1 MSDLKKYR
9 LPGGVLMLMLLSGC
23 GTGSLMPGKATKPTS
38 LVTPVSAPASVP
50 VPAISPDT
58 PSATSTGV
66 AACNRELQ
74 ALKKVDVARYN
85 KRKGQFDRLMGG
97 AAAYMGIRGEVAGQ
111 TREAV
116 DAMYRYRTGV
126 LCAEIAR
133 DVLDGLTKIPGG
145 AGL

>member
-23 GTGSLMPGKATKPTS
+23 GTGSLLPGKAPKPAS
-38 LVTPVSAPASVP
+38 LVTPVSAPAPEP
-50 VPAISPDT
+50 VVTPLPQT
-58 PSATSTGV
+58 PPSATGV
-66 AACNRELQ
+66 AACDRELQ
-74 ALKKVDVARYN
+74 ALKKVDAARYTR
-85 KRKGQFDRLMGG
+85 RKAQFDRLMGG
-97 AAAYMGIRGEVAGQ
+97 AAAYTGIRGEVAGQ

-133 DVLDGLTKIPGG
+133 DVLEGLTKIPGG
-145 AGL
+145 TGL